1 MNFIKKNLLF
11 FLFLL
16 GLLVRLSL
24 MFVDYSWDVN
34 NHMVWARDFLTR
46 GAQGFYET
54 QSSNVFAYLTPN
66 YPPLAIFTFVIV
78 YPLQSI
84 IHGAYWWLNLHISF
98 IPSNLIFFMEKTVFM
113 AGLFK
118 LPGIAADLGLAF
130 ICYLIACKI
139 VPKNKKIQLLAPA
152 LILFNPAFIFNSAL
166 WGQIDS
172 LPIFFVLWS
181 IYLLLYSRRDIISAL
196 LFTVA
201 ILIKPTAL
209 VFLPAY
215 SVLFIKKFG
224 LRSSFLNLVIA
235 NVFFIASFLP
245 FMKDKNIFTYPYEL
259 YSKGI
264 LAAQSLPYVTN
275 GAFNFWTLITGFKEI
290 KDTVPLIWNISY
302 RLIGY
307 LVVALTTIFLLM
319 RVYTNKIRE
328 QTIFATFFL
337 ISFAAF
343 LFLTK
348 MHERYSLLPLV
359 FLLLFSLKNQK
370 NFRWFILLSIISLIN
385 HYHSWAVPWIPSLA
399 GVIRSAPFI
408 FIISLLNV
416 GLFFYF
422 SIQFYFGKVL
432 DKKIG

>member
-1 MNFIKKNLLF
+1 
-11 FLFLL
+11 
-16 GLLVRLSL
+16 
-24 MFVDYSWDVN
+24 
-34 NHMVWARDFLTR
+34 MVWARDFLTR
-46 GAQGFYET
+46 GAPGFYET

-66 YPPLAIFTFVIV
+66 YPPLAIFTFVVV
-78 YPLQSI
+78 YPLQAL
-84 IHGAYWWLNLHISF
+84 IHSAYWWLNLHISF

-118 LPGIAADLGLAF
+118 LPGILADLGLAF
-130 ICYLIACKI
+130 LCYLFAKKLF
-139 VPKNKKIQLLAPA
+139 PTNKKIHLLAPA

-172 LPIFFVLWS
+172 VPIFFVLWS

-209 VFLPAY
+209 VFLPIYA
-215 SVLFIKKFG
+215 VLFIKKFG

-245 FMKDKNIFTYPYEL
+245 FMKDKNILTYPYEL

-264 LAAQSLPYVTN
+264 LAAQSLPFVTN
-275 GAFNFWTLITGFKEI
+275 GAFNFWTIITGFKEI
-290 KDTVPLIWNISY
+290 KDTIPLIWGISY
-302 RLIGY
+302 RLISYVIVGLINLFILIRLY
-307 LVVALTTIFLLM
+307 RGKIQEKPVFAALFLGA
-319 RVYTNKIRE
+319 
-328 QTIFATFFL
+328 F
-337 ISFAAF
+337 SAF